1 MTSSANTW
9 FDPSADDPRIVAALA
24 AQMRLLNVPSGE
36 VAAMMDEML
45 AANAVVNAPINRVV
59 SRDNVIERAR
69 AGQIAYEP
77 NAVRNI
83 EFAGVRGDH
92 VIIMGEEVV
101 HPTEDTPHAG
111 SVVRRRFTDI
121 WGEEQGRWRLQA
133 RQSTVVSTLR
143 SD

>member
-1 MTSSANTW
+1 MTSLADTW
-9 FDPSADDPRIVAALA
+9 FDPSPDDPRIVAALA
-24 AQMRLLNVPSGE
+24 AQKRLLNVPNGE
-36 VAAMMDEML
+36 AAAVMDEML

-59 SRDNVIERAR
+59 GRNNVIERAR

-83 EFAGVRGDH
+83 EFAGVRGDL

-101 HPTEDTPHAG
+101 RPTDDTPLAG

-133 RQSTVVSTLR
+133 RQSTIVAALR
-143 SD
+143 PE

>member
-1 MTSSANTW
+1 
-9 FDPSADDPRIVAALA
+9 
-24 AQMRLLNVPSGE
+24 
-36 VAAMMDEML
+36 MMDEML
-45 AANAVVNAPINRVV
+45 ATNAVVNAPINRVV

-83 EFAGVRGDH
+83 EFAGVRGAH

-111 SVVRRRFTDI
+111 EVVRRRFTDI

-133 RQSTVVSTLR
+133 RQSTVVSAA
-143 SD
+143 

>member
-1 MTSSANTW
+1 MTSLADTW
-9 FDPSADDPRIVAALA
+9 FDPSPDDPRIVAALA
-24 AQMRLLNVPSGE
+24 AQKRLLNVPNGE
-36 VAAMMDEML
+36 AAAVMDEML

-59 SRDNVIERAR
+59 GRDNVIERAR

-83 EFAGVRGDH
+83 EFAGVRGDL

-101 HPTEDTPHAG
+101 RPTDDTPLAG

-133 RQSTVVSTLR
+133 RQSTIVAALR
-143 SD
+143 PE

>member
-1 MTSSANTW
+1 
-9 FDPSADDPRIVAALA
+9 
-24 AQMRLLNVPSGE
+24 
-36 VAAMMDEML
+36 MMDELL
-45 AANAVVNAPINRVV
+45 AANAVINAPINRVV
-59 SRDNVIERAR
+59 VRDNVMARVR

-92 VIIMGEEVV
+92 VIIMGEELV
-101 HPTEDTPHAG
+101 HPTGDTPHAG

-133 RQSTVVSTLR
+133 RQSTVVDALP

>member
-1 MTSSANTW
+1 MTSTANIW

-24 AQMRLLNVPSGE
+24 AQTRMLNVAADE
-36 VAAMMDEML
+36 VAAMMDEVL
-45 AANAVVNAPINRVV
+45 AANAVINAPINRVV
-59 SRDNVIERAR
+59 GRDSVVERAR

-101 HPTEDTPHAG
+101 HPTDAAPHAG
-111 SVVRRRFTDI
+111 KLVRRRFTDI

-133 RQSTVVSTLR
+133 RQATVVSA
-143 SD
+143 D